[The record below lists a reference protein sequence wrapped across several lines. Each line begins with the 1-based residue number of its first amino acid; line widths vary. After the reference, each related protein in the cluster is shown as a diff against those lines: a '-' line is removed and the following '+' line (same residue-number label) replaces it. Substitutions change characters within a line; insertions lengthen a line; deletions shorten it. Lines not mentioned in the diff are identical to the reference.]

1 MSLACYVYYRV
12 LPDHERQASMAARK
26 TMHDLR
32 TLTGV
37 NARLMRKVAEP
48 LLWMEV
54 YEDIGDQDAFLSAM
68 RQCVRDSGLGSWLAD
83 GGKRHTEVFQ
93 CA

>member
-1 MSLACYVYYRV
+1 MNLACYVYYRV
-12 LPDHERQASMAARK
+12 LPDHEQQASMAARK
-26 TMHDLR
+26 TMHDVR
-32 TLTGV
+32 TLTGA

-54 YEDIGDQDAFLSAM
+54 YENVGDQDTFLSAM
-68 RQCVRDSGLGSWLAD
+68 GRCVRASGLENWLAD
-83 GGKRHTEVFQ
+83 GGKRHIEVFQ